1 MSAVAFASAMLISTF
16 APLCE
21 ASAFLRPHASAETE
35 AATRDRVLQGLLD
48 ELSHSDD
55 LLAIQQLQEELRPM
69 YAALPKGQHGE
80 LEPPMV
86 RYALHRYFAEKRGW
100 HMKGLAAGSAMNSS
114 LSVDVAEVFGQSLQ
128 SHGTSLHK
136 LAIFASKFT
145 HLVQVEAI
153 GNLENIF
160 AALHLSST
168 SPVSRKDAE
177 AAFKWYLVMYLLG
190 DSTEG
195 IQKKDL
201 VSSEKDIIDMY
212 PAWRSVK
219 MWLKDLSQT
228 LEFQQ
233 APVRN
238 PFLSNSNDVSFGRSA
253 SMVQELGHRFGS
265 FQNAECRGLK
275 GVLMDM
281 EVAGTGRVPLSEF
294 YRVGLKE
301 DWQFNEDEDYLRSLG
316 ALDESDPKRP
326 SVLITNYIHSQTNC
340 LSTSGFYSVCCTNEC
355 EGLLGHLERQIAA
368 PSASPAR
375 IAEIVSHLESDTVE
389 APRNLSSVQLARL
402 STIAELHG
410 GQVML
415 HGRLFAQWIH
425 HAYPRECPFPHL
437 SGSTSALSQEEWHK
451 TTGGEA
457 PLATKAAMQQRA
469 AELDSLSTEQQ
480 VQAALPWT
488 EIEELIV
495 PTRGATE
502 SSSLFQGVRSVLV
515 LVAVASSMLPLARAA
530 KGASTSSSECRV
542 DRYLV

>member
-1 MSAVAFASAMLISTF
+1 MSAVAVASAMLISTF

-21 ASAFLRPHASAETE
+21 ASAFLRPHAPAESQD
-35 AATRDRVLQGLLD
+35 ATAERVIQGLLA

-55 LLAIQQLQEELRPM
+55 LFATQQLEEELQPM

-86 RYALHRYFAEKRGW
+86 RYALHRYFAAKRGW
-100 HMKGLAAGSAMNSS
+100 HMKGLVVGSATNGSS
-114 LSVDVAEVFGQSLQ
+114 GDMAEVFGHGLHSQ
-128 SHGTSLHK
+128 GTSLRK
-136 LAIFASKFT
+136 LALFVSKFT
-145 HLVQVEAI
+145 HLVQKEAI
-153 GNLENIF
+153 GNLENIY
-160 AALHLSST
+160 AALRLSST
-168 SPVSRKDAE
+168 SPISKKDAE
-177 AAFKWYLVMYLLG
+177 AAFKWYLVIYLLG
-190 DSTEG
+190 DSTDG
-195 IQKKDL
+195 IEKKDL

-219 MWLKDLSQT
+219 MWSKDLSQT

-233 APVRN
+233 APQRN
-238 PFLSNSNDVSFGRSA
+238 PFLGNRNEVSFDHSA

-316 ALDESDPKRP
+316 ALDKTDPKRP

-368 PSASPAR
+368 PSAPPGR
-375 IAEIVSHLESDTVE
+375 IAEIVAHLESDTVE

-402 STIAELHG
+402 SAIADLHG
-410 GQVML
+410 GQVLL

-437 SGSTSALSQEEWHK
+437 SGSTSALSQEDWHK

-457 PLATKAAMQQRA
+457 PLATKEVMKKRA
-469 AELDSLSTEQQ
+469 AELDALPSELQEQ
-480 VQAALPWT
+480 VLPWT
-488 EIEELIV
+488 EVEELLV
-495 PTRGATE
+495 PTRVPTA
-502 SSSLFQGVRSVLV
+502 SASLLERLRSVLV
-515 LVAVASSMLPLARAA
+515 LAAAAASVLPLARAA
-530 KGASTSSSECRV
+530 KSATSSAECKG